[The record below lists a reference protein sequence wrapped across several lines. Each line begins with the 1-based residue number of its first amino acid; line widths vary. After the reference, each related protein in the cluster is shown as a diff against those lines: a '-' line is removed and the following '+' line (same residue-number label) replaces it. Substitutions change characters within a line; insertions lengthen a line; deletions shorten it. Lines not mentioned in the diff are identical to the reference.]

1 LERRAILAAAAE
13 SVQTPAETHSKVDAG
28 IEAPRSLCYFWQL
41 RATAATSRVV
51 LAELTGRSRVRSE
64 VVQRPGEAEDAPR
77 DPSLPAVVL
86 DTLEQG
92 VVALDRERRV
102 VYANRRIEEL
112 LSAEPGSLLG
122 LEGSRVFPG
131 ANARWLKGASREAR
145 DFRIESEGRELTL
158 KAESLPIRDEEGEL
172 TGSVV
177 LADSISETE
186 DGEFQKKIDR
196 LVSLGELSAY
206 VAHEIR
212 NPLTGIRTTVQFVAS
227 KFKPRDARRED
238 LDDVI
243 KELDRIEQIITGL
256 LMFARPPA
264 ARPQGCDLH
273 SVLDKTLDL
282 MELQLSDAQVNVVR
296 EYAEDLPQVFAD
308 PDLMQQVFLN
318 LCLNAVQAMPEGGE
332 LTIGSG
338 VRRYRTR
345 RSLVDVS
352 IQDTGVGIPRELMEK
367 IFDPFFT
374 TRSMGTGLGLSISV
388 QILRDLGG
396 VITAKNN
403 PGGGATLRVS
413 LPMPTE
419 PPGRPEE

>member
-1 LERRAILAAAAE
+1 VRTDVLNR
-13 SVQTPAETHSKVDAG
+13 PAEGESP
-28 IEAPRSLCYFWQL
+28 PR
-41 RATAATSRVV
+41 
-51 LAELTGRSRVRSE
+51 EL
-64 VVQRPGEAEDAPR
+64 P
-77 DPSLPAVVL
+77 LPALVL

-112 LSAEPGSLLG
+112 LSVEPGTLLG
-122 LEGSRVFPG
+122 LQGSRVFPG
-131 ANARWLKGASREAR
+131 ADARWLKGAARDSR
-145 DFRIESEGRELTL
+145 DFRIETEGRELTL
-158 KAESLPIRDEEGEL
+158 KAESLPMRDEDGAA

-177 LADSISETE
+177 LAEAISETE

-227 KFKPRDARRED
+227 KFKPRDQRRED

-256 LMFARPPA
+256 LLFARPPQ
-264 ARPQGCDLH
+264 ARPQPCDLH
-273 SVLDKTLDL
+273 PVLERTLDL
-282 MELQLSDAQVNVVR
+282 MELQLGDAQVTVTC
-296 EYAEDLPQVFAD
+296 EFADDLPLVYAD

-318 LCLNAVQAMPEGGE
+318 LCLNAVQAMPQGGE
-332 LTIGSG
+332 LTITTG
-338 VRRYRTR
+338 VRRFRTR

-352 IQDTGVGIPRELMEK
+352 ITDTGVGIPRDLMEK

-374 TRSMGTGLGLSISV
+374 TRSMGTGLGLPISV
-388 QILRDLGG
+388 QIVREAGG
-396 VITAKNN
+396 VVTARNN

-413 LPMPTE
+413 LPQPSE